1 MRTKNSAKV
10 NQFKK
15 LAENYCKGE
24 SYGVQDFLSATE
36 TTQFPW
42 SRRCFARLWQ
52 YQVINVCIRISVVT
66 KPPNYQIHQRYC
78 WVRYTQYFSCIE
90 KNTIILI
97 GVQEQQLC
105 QKTSTLFNDD
115 KCMRKKILF
124 QLTDSKKSAI
134 YPQHCKSPVNP

>member
-1 MRTKNSAKV
+1 MHTDICGYKTTK
-10 NQFKK
+10 
-15 LAENYCKGE
+15 L
-24 SYGVQDFLSATE
+24 
-36 TTQFPW
+36 
-42 SRRCFARLWQ
+42 
-52 YQVINVCIRISVVT
+52 
-66 KPPNYQIHQRYC
+66 PNPSKILLGG
-78 WVRYTQYFSCIE
+78 YTQYFSCNE

-134 YPQHCKSPVNP
+134 YPQHCTVESGIFVKLSNNALWSSFFLNWLGIKMN